1 MKRVVNLKEMITI
14 RRRLK
19 RQGRKVVFTNGVFDI
34 LHAGHAALLKK
45 AASYGDVLVLGLNS
59 DASVRRLKGANR
71 PIVPFRDRA
80 KLLASLRVVDYVVG
94 FSQDTP
100 LNLIEKLLPDVL
112 VKGADYK
119 LTEIVGAECVKAAG
133 GEVVRVRLLKGRS
146 TSQILDSL

>member
-1 MKRVVNLKEMITI
+1 VKRVVSLKDMIAI

-34 LHAGHAALLKK
+34 LHAGHAALLEK
-45 AASYGDVLVLGLNS
+45 AASFGDVLVLGLNS
-59 DASVRRLKGANR
+59 DASVRRLKGASR

-100 LNLIEKLLPDVL
+100 LNLIRKLLPDVL

-119 LTEIVGAECVKAAG
+119 LTEIVGADCVKASG
-133 GEVVRVRLLKGRS
+133 GEVVRVRLSKGRS
-146 TSQILDSL
+146 TSRILDSL

>member
-1 MKRVVNLKEMITI
+1 MITI

-19 RQGRKVVFTNGVFDI
+19 RRGRRVVFTNGVFDI

>member
-1 MKRVVNLKEMITI
+1 MKRVVSLKEMITI

-19 RQGRKVVFTNGVFDI
+19 RRGRRVVFTNGVFDI